1 MHASSHSSSVPA
13 DLTVPMDD
21 LVHSVQSTDFEVLG
35 DEPRAFGEYD
45 LLEEIGAGGMGRVYK
60 ARHRATGRIVALKTL
75 LPRYLATPGLV
86 ARFRKEANAAAQL
99 DHPGIVPVHFFGEA
113 DGQFFFTMALVDGQG
128 LDKRLRQG
136 PLDNRRAAHIVEQAA
151 EAVAYAHSKGVIHRD
166 IKPGNI
172 LIDAHDNV
180 KVTDFGLAR
189 QLREGDTAL
198 TNAPP
203 TSDHVA
209 TGDGL
214 GELTRAGTIVGTPGF
229 MAPEQAQGSEQV
241 GPAADIWALGAVLY
255 ACLTGRAPFV
265 GENALEM
272 ITATLESEPVPPDE
286 INPDADPDLVDIC
299 LRCLAKEPRD
309 RISSARELA
318 RALAAWREGQS
329 SARGWQSAR
338 NSWTRFLSASP
349 EFLPLT
355 TGLLVHRLTTLQEG
369 FFVGSV
375 VAGIQWSVRRREP
388 GSFGLALTGLILCVI
403 SLPASGPLWGE
414 GVVAGAIVSVANMA
428 GLMVAIV
435 AGIPELINRWGRWS
449 PQSWAIAGFLGGLLG
464 IMIATVLALYLRF
477 SDWDPTWYVI
487 GDILEK
493 SLGAISGSAFAASLG
508 LALGAILGQIN
519 RRLETFGP
527 ESFPA
532 FLLSAPLMGIMAA
545 GILRLIRPYEPMQ
558 AAYFAALGP
567 GPGLA
572 VAESMITRWVGNS
585 DEARLS
591 ATGAS
596 FCIKFLLY
604 AVPMTIGAITGS
616 FIARIS
622 GEDE

>member
-1 MHASSHSSSVPA
+1 MHSSSHSSSVPA

-99 DHPGIVPVHFFGEA
+99 DHPGIVPVHFLGEA

-241 GPAADIWALGAVLY
+241 GPAADIWALGAVL
-255 ACLTGRAPFV
+255 
-265 GENALEM
+265 
-272 ITATLESEPVPPDE
+272 
-286 INPDADPDLVDIC
+286 
-299 LRCLAKEPRD
+299 
-309 RISSARELA
+309 
-318 RALAAWREGQS
+318 
-329 SARGWQSAR
+329 
-338 NSWTRFLSASP
+338 
-349 EFLPLT
+349 
-355 TGLLVHRLTTLQEG
+355 
-369 FFVGSV
+369 
-375 VAGIQWSVRRREP
+375 
-388 GSFGLALTGLILCVI
+388 
-403 SLPASGPLWGE
+403 
-414 GVVAGAIVSVANMA
+414 
-428 GLMVAIV
+428 
-435 AGIPELINRWGRWS
+435 
-449 PQSWAIAGFLGGLLG
+449 
-464 IMIATVLALYLRF
+464 
-477 SDWDPTWYVI
+477 
-487 GDILEK
+487 
-493 SLGAISGSAFAASLG
+493 
-508 LALGAILGQIN
+508 
-519 RRLETFGP
+519 
-527 ESFPA
+527 
-532 FLLSAPLMGIMAA
+532 
-545 GILRLIRPYEPMQ
+545 
-558 AAYFAALGP
+558 
-567 GPGLA
+567 
-572 VAESMITRWVGNS
+572 
-585 DEARLS
+585 
-591 ATGAS
+591 
-596 FCIKFLLY
+596 
-604 AVPMTIGAITGS
+604 
-616 FIARIS
+616 
-622 GEDE
+622 